1 MDFSACADDSS
12 FGTAVRGCRDNF
24 DFTLRFERIFFG
36 LVPAAVFIALGLTRG
51 LVLAGRPKV
60 VTLGGSVLK
69 IVKLAATILYGALCL
84 TLLVFST
91 KSNQSKALFASSTSL
106 GFISSLCI
114 IFVSFLEHPRSPRPS
129 ILLSGY
135 LLLTILFDI
144 AQTRTLW
151 LASVTPEESTFSR
164 VVTAAVVVK
173 AAVLVLEC
181 QHKTKWIN
189 WDPKQHSPEET
200 TGLFGLATLGW
211 LQRLFRSGYS
221 KVLILED
228 LYPLD
233 GRIITERLQFELL
246 ERLEATKSKGQ
257 RYGLGLTKALARTLS
272 FALLLPMI
280 PRLGLTAFR
289 FCQPFLIRRLL
300 KLLQKP
306 EDHDARNSGYGLI
319 GATIIIYTGMASS
332 TALYWYLH
340 ERALC
345 MTRGS
350 LVGAVYKKTT
360 KTRLSVSGESA
371 AITLMSAD
379 VERIRLGFL
388 NLHEFWANTVEVA
401 IATWLLERQ
410 LGLAFLAPLIV
421 VIVCISLASFANR
434 WTGIRQ
440 RAWMDRIQS
449 RVGLTANVISHMK
462 HLRISGL
469 AAPVESLIQ
478 KMRVDELKSA
488 AKFRTIYIIVVTL
501 GYLPMALS
509 TVMTFAVTSEGLD
522 VSSIFTSVSYILL
535 LADPLSYLF
544 QNTPNLLA
552 AFACLHR
559 IQTFLEQPQRVDFR
573 MAYSQDSETGSE
585 TGSSAYAD
593 SEHDTK
599 SAISITGGNF
609 GWETNKIAL
618 KDINLTIPS
627 SRLTMVVG
635 PIASGKS
642 TLCTVLLGEIPVSRG
657 HVSLSSN
664 FMSRKVGYCGQTPYL
679 SNASIKENIIGFS
692 PFNQAR
698 YDEAVKASMLEQ
710 DLSIL
715 PKGDDTSVGSS
726 GISLSG
732 GQKQRVSIARALY
745 LDTNFFIFDDIL
757 SGLDADTEAQVFER
771 VFGPNGI
778 LRHRNATVV
787 LCTHSIRHLP
797 AADHVIALGEHGTI
811 VEQGSFS
818 DLAANENYIQGL
830 DIKPLEAEK
839 RDSTQITDTKVAISA
854 STVVATPKKVAAGF
868 SHMDERS
875 RLVGVSNIHRHYIA
889 SLGKTSVLAFTI
901 FGVGWGFFYN
911 FANIWLT
918 FWAKDVASGTSSR
931 SNSFYIGI
939 YALFQVA
946 YVASMF
952 FCFLICFRLMIKV
965 SGSKL
970 HKDALKTMINAPLRF
985 FATTDTGL
993 IINLFSQ
1000 DMTLIDNE
1008 LPLAITNLALDVCN
1022 AIGMAAVIATSSP
1035 YLAIA
1040 YPFMLV
1046 ILYWVQK
1053 FYLRTSRQLRL
1064 LDLEAK
1070 SPLYSHFLDTI
1081 NGVATFR
1088 AFGWIQDGIDLNQSL
1103 LSISL
1108 KPTYLLAMVQRW
1120 LGFALQMIVAVLA
1133 VTVVTL
1139 ATQLRSSTAMTGA
1152 SLITLMTLGNI
1163 LNYIVRWYT
1172 QIETSIGAVSRLKS
1186 FSDHVKS
1193 ESLEVENVIPP
1204 AEWPMQGAIEL
1215 NGVSASYDEEEKDE
1229 NDGNENE
1236 ISEKGPNLALNNLN
1250 LTIQPGEKI
1259 AICGRSGSGKSS
1271 TILLLLRLLD
1281 PLSFTSQ
1288 NITIDSLP
1296 LHKIDRSTLRQR
1308 IIAVPQDPV
1317 FLPDGTSIMVNL
1329 DPYSVSSAAEC
1340 EDVLSVVGLSGLIT
1354 LRGGIGEA
1362 LTPASLSQGQK
1373 QLFSLARAILRR
1385 RIRSRDHE
1393 ATFGTMTTSEK
1404 QSFSTSNTSGGIL
1417 LLDEVSSS
1425 VDRDTDRAMQKII
1438 MDEFKHYTIVMVSH
1452 RLEMVMG
1459 FDRVVVMERGSIV
1472 EVGKPLELKGVVGGK
1487 FAGLVGRGGGK

>member
-1 MDFSACADDSS
+1 
-12 FGTAVRGCRDNF
+12 
-24 DFTLRFERIFFG
+24 
-36 LVPAAVFIALGLTRG
+36 
-51 LVLAGRPKV
+51 
-60 VTLGGSVLK
+60 
-69 IVKLAATILYGALCL
+69 
-84 TLLVFST
+84 
-91 KSNQSKALFASSTSL
+91 
-106 GFISSLCI
+106 
-114 IFVSFLEHPRSPRPS
+114 
-129 ILLSGY
+129 
-135 LLLTILFDI
+135 
-144 AQTRTLW
+144 
-151 LASVTPEESTFSR
+151 
-164 VVTAAVVVK
+164 
-173 AAVLVLEC
+173 
-181 QHKTKWIN
+181 
-189 WDPKQHSPEET
+189 
-200 TGLFGLATLGW
+200 
-211 LQRLFRSGYS
+211 
-221 KVLILED
+221 
-228 LYPLD
+228 
-233 GRIITERLQFELL
+233 
-246 ERLEATKSKGQ
+246 
-257 RYGLGLTKALARTLS
+257 
-272 FALLLPMI
+272 
-280 PRLGLTAFR
+280 
-289 FCQPFLIRRLL
+289 
-300 KLLQKP
+300 
-306 EDHDARNSGYGLI
+306 
-319 GATIIIYTGMASS
+319 
-332 TALYWYLH
+332 
-340 ERALC
+340 
-345 MTRGS
+345 
-350 LVGAVYKKTT
+350 
-360 KTRLSVSGESA
+360 
-371 AITLMSAD
+371 
-379 VERIRLGFL
+379 
-388 NLHEFWANTVEVA
+388 
-401 IATWLLERQ
+401 
-410 LGLAFLAPLIV
+410 
-421 VIVCISLASFANR
+421 
-434 WTGIRQ
+434 
-440 RAWMDRIQS
+440 
-449 RVGLTANVISHMK
+449 MK

-522 VSSIFTSVSYILL
+522 VS
-535 LADPLSYLF
+535 
-544 QNTPNLLA
+544 
-552 AFACLHR
+552 

-985 FATTDTGL
+985 FATTDTG
-993 IINLFSQ
+993 
-1000 DMTLIDNE
+1000 
-1008 LPLAITNLALDVCN
+1008 
-1022 AIGMAAVIATSSP
+1022 
-1035 YLAIA
+1035 
-1040 YPFMLV
+1040 
-1046 ILYWVQK
+1046 
-1053 FYLRTSRQLRL
+1053 
-1064 LDLEAK
+1064 
-1070 SPLYSHFLDTI
+1070 SHFLDTI

-1088 AFGWIQDGIDLNQSL
+1088 AFGWIQDG
-1103 LSISL
+1103 
-1108 KPTYLLAMVQRW
+1108 
-1120 LGFALQMIVAVLA
+1120 
-1133 VTVVTL
+1133 
-1139 ATQLRSSTAMTGA
+1139 
-1152 SLITLMTLGNI
+1152 NI

-1172 QIETSIGAVSRLKS
+1172 QIETSIGALLMTEGNTPSPHK
-1186 FSDHVKS
+1186 
-1193 ESLEVENVIPP
+1193 
-1204 AEWPMQGAIEL
+1204 L
-1215 NGVSASYDEEEKDE
+1215 NQA
-1229 NDGNENE
+1229 N
-1236 ISEKGPNLALNNLN
+1236 PL
-1250 LTIQPGEKI
+1250 
-1259 AICGRSGSGKSS
+1259 SGKSS

-1438 MDEFKHYTIVMVSH
+1438 MDEIK
-1452 RLEMVMG
+1452 
-1459 FDRVVVMERGSIV
+1459 
-1472 EVGKPLELKGVVGGK
+1472 
-1487 FAGLVGRGGGK
+1487 